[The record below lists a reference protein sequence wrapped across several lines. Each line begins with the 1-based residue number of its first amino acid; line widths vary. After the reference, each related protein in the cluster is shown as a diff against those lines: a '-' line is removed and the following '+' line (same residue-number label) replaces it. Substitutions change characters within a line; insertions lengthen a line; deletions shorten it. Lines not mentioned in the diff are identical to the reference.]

1 MSERGAAVIIIGA
14 GIVGTSI
21 AYHLA
26 VRGCTDVLILEKAET
41 EVTGSTARSAAGVR
55 HQFATE
61 INIRLSLYSIEQLKH
76 FAEEVGGHADLKQVG
91 YLLLVNDEQTWE
103 DYRRNVTLQNS
114 LGVRSC
120 LLPGGEILNFIPGT
134 RVDDLLGATYCP
146 DDGYCNP
153 HGIAT
158 GYLAGARKLG
168 VRLKRLSPAIAVQK
182 SAGRVVAVQTPLEVF
197 GCEMVVN
204 AAGPWAG
211 QVGALAGLDIPVL
224 PYRRCVYM
232 TEPFALIPNDIPL
245 TIDVGSDFYMRK
257 ENQKVLFGIMEIYQV
272 REQLESYA
280 ARVAAERMD
289 AQGLARLK
297 QIIEQM
303 HEGAAAGYAKETFE
317 TDVDLHKTI
326 IRATQNNRMIAILA
340 TLDDQMH
347 RIRSMWPR
355 TPLWLDGTLAEHDLI
370 VSCISDRDP
379 DGAEEAM
386 RKHLRSSCEH
396 AIRFLMPTRMD

>member
-1 MSERGAAVIIIGA
+1 MPKR
-14 GIVGTSI
+14 
-21 AYHLA
+21 
-26 VRGCTDVLILEKAET
+26 
-41 EVTGSTARSAAGVR
+41 VTRKGPSSMLGYADSTR
-55 HQFATE
+55 
-61 INIRLSLYSIEQLKH
+61 
-76 FAEEVGGHADLKQVG
+76 AEEVYRKIRRGILK
-91 YLLLVNDEQTWE
+91 
-103 DYRRNVTLQNS
+103 
-114 LGVRSC
+114 
-120 LLPGGEILNFIPGT
+120 GEF
-134 RVDDLLGATYCP
+134 A
-146 DDGYCNP
+146 
-153 HGIAT
+153 
-158 GYLAGARKLG
+158 AGAALSEYQLAAQFKLSRTP
-168 VRLKRLSPAIAVQK
+168 VREALMRLEHEGMVRTVV
-182 SAGRVVAVQTPLEVF
+182 GRGTFVTQLTPR
-197 GCEMVVN
+197 
-204 AAGPWAG
+204 
-211 QVGALAGLDIPVL
+211 D
-224 PYRRCVYM
+224 
-232 TEPFALIPNDIPL
+232 
-245 TIDVGSDFYMRK
+245 
-257 ENQKVLFGIMEIYQV
+257 IMEIYQV